1 MRSKIL
7 VIFLLFSMLTAC
19 ASNKDKE
26 SALLIEKSNTGNYD
40 IVIPYEMSSTREY
53 HTQYANSSEDFDT
66 IGSRLLEISKEYFP
80 TNEYVLGEGSVITYN
95 RLIQLVGRESDTQ
108 EMGLNPR
115 RGENLDIGVKGVE
128 MVNAV
133 LIRDVVEQDFYKMK
147 DGQAELAGISLCVVL
162 NPVQDVV
169 RDGKTTEYTLS
180 DDFLFDYGTM
190 MSRKLDRYMRT
201 LGESRDVPILITL
214 YVNGES
220 GSYVPGYMLGKAL
233 FKDRTP
239 SFERMNEKWVLFP
252 SNEATSIDSDNTA
265 QFSTFKSALSEFIE
279 DDVGVVGIA
288 FYEENTL
295 QKLNITVQYTHKTY
309 VELVSIIQYC
319 STLLETFGNDTFDIM
334 VHFKNQSQT
343 KAIVL
348 KYAGSQESIVVSM
361 N

>member
-80 TNEYVLGEGSVITYN
+80 TNEYVLGEGSVITYS

-147 DGQAELAGISLCVVL
+147 DGQAELEGISLCVVL

-190 MSRKLDRYMRT
+190 MSRKLERYMRT

-239 SFERMNEKWVLFP
+239 SFERMNEKWVLYP

-265 QFSTFKSALSEFIE
+265 QFSTF
-279 DDVGVVGIA
+279 
-288 FYEENTL
+288 
-295 QKLNITVQYTHKTY
+295 
-309 VELVSIIQYC
+309 
-319 STLLETFGNDTFDIM
+319 
-334 VHFKNQSQT
+334 
-343 KAIVL
+343 
-348 KYAGSQESIVVSM
+348 
-361 N
+361 